1 VNNRSLSRKIIYIL
15 AMVALLFPLF
25 YLGKPP
31 TKGSGKIAELRSR
44 YSIGQADLGKLDP
57 ASESMKL
64 ATLGMRG
71 IAASILWMQADHYKE
86 EKYFD
91 RFSATLNQIALLQP
105 HMISVWQHQA
115 HNLSYNVS
123 PEFEDYR
130 QRYEWVKKGIDYL
143 VKGTKFNARKP
154 ILQYDLGQYVGAK
167 MGKADEKL
175 QYRELFRNDEEF
187 HKYFVEQGLNAKSD
201 DALGP
206 DRKPDNWLVG
216 KQWFEQAYQLVSAG
230 IAIKKSPHLL
240 FSYGPLWQMYH
251 GEAIEEEGVLDE
263 RAKFV
268 WEKASR
274 EWKDFGNRELA
285 TTGYVPV
292 TLGSI
297 DTARKDVERLQRQ
310 FVDMTNAGRD
320 KVIEVKKAKY
330 GSNNP
335 SKAKAFEKPDDQ
347 RTTEERM
354 WAAEFQLAVEPTY
367 QELANEL
374 PRDQQIKALELA
386 VQLGAAEEYAKA
398 TNSLRDQVNYAYWE
412 TRALAEQQQI
422 MVDARRMIYDANK
435 LIDVAD
441 IKGAVEKYEEAFV
454 RWDKVFRF
462 YPVIMT
468 EDVGGDVLKAINRYK
483 KLIDQDVDE
492 RFVLYE
498 FMLFRRAYDGD
509 YLDFS
514 IEKTLSEWNANAS
527 KLGSPEDFFST
538 PLAKAYGI
546 SDKSPNPSPGD
557 TPSVPT
563 EPNKPTEPMPT
574 EPKPAEPKP
583 AEPKPAESPEPP
595 KADSPSSSS
604 NTSGPNAPARPP
616 ALENPGS

>member
-64 ATLGMRG
+64 ATLGLRG
-71 IAASILWMQADHYKE
+71 IAATILWLQADHYKE
-86 EKYFD
+86 EKFFD

-123 PEFEDYR
+123 PEFDDYR

-154 ILQYDLGQYVGAK
+154 ILQYDLGQYLGAK

-175 QYRELFRNDEEF
+175 QYRELFRNDDEF

-230 IAIKKSPHLL
+230 VPIKKSPHLL

-251 GEAIEEEGVLDE
+251 GEAIEDEGVLDE

-292 TLGSI
+292 TLRSL
-297 DTARKDVERLQRQ
+297 DTARKNVEEVRNKFFERTAS
-310 FVDMTNAGRD
+310 VRE
-320 KVIEVKKAKY
+320 KVIATKRQKFAEA
-330 GSNNP
+330 NP
-335 SKAKAFEKPDDQ
+335 LKAKAFDKPIDD
-347 RTTEERM
+347 RTNEERM
-354 WAAEFQLAVEPTY
+354 WASEFQLAIEPTY
-367 QELANEL
+367 QELASEL
-374 PRDQQIKALELA
+374 PRTEQIEALELA
-386 VQLGAAEEYAKA
+386 SQLRSAEEYARS
-398 TNSLRDQVNYAYWE
+398 TGSLREQVNYTYWE
-412 TRALAEQQQI
+412 TRALAEQQQM
-422 MVDARRMIYDANK
+422 MVDARRLIFEANK

-441 IKGAVEKYEEAFV
+441 IKGAVEKYEDAFV
-454 RWDKVFRF
+454 RWDKVFRY

-483 KLIDQDVDE
+483 KLIDEDIDE

-498 FMLFRRAYDGD
+498 FMQFRRAYDAD
-509 YLDFS
+509 YLDFN
-514 IEKTLSEWNANAS
+514 IEKTLADWNADAL
-527 KLGSPEDFFST
+527 KLGSPEDFFNT

-546 SDKSPNPSPGD
+546 KGEDSKPSPGV
-557 TPSVPT
+557 TPSPGA
-563 EPNKPTEPMPT
+563 NKVITPRDLIPAVEAPMPENPKSGEASVKGT
-574 EPKPAEPKP
+574 ELQLEK
-583 AEPKPAESPEPP
+583 SNLPP
-595 KADSPSSSS
+595 
-604 NTSGPNAPARPP
+604 T
-616 ALENPGS
+616 LENPGQ

>member
-1 VNNRSLSRKIIYIL
+1 MTRKIIYISM
-15 AMVALLFPLF
+15 MVALLIPLF
-25 YLGKPP
+25 FLGKPP
-31 TKGSGKIAELRSR
+31 TKGSGQIAELRSR
-44 YSIGQADLGKLDP
+44 YSMGQADLGKLDP

-64 ATLGMRG
+64 ATVGMRG
-71 IAASILWMQADHYKE
+71 IAATILWMQADHFKE

-143 VKGTKFNARKP
+143 VKGTKFNTRKP
-154 ILQYDLGQYVGAK
+154 ILQYDLGQYLGAK

-175 QYRELFRNDEEF
+175 QYRELFRNDDEF

-230 IAIKKSPHLL
+230 VPIKKSPHLL

-251 GEAIEEEGVLDE
+251 GEAIEDEGILDE

-268 WEKASR
+268 WERASR

-292 TLGSI
+292 TLRSI
-297 DTARKDVERLQRQ
+297 ETARKN
-310 FVDMTNAGRD
+310 VDELKQKFAELTAPVRD
-320 KVIEVKKAKY
+320 KVIAAKKERATIANPRKAEAFAK
-330 GSNNP
+330 SADAQTN
-335 SKAKAFEKPDDQ
+335 
-347 RTTEERM
+347 EERM
-354 WAAEFQLAVEPTY
+354 WASEFAMAIEPNY
-367 QELANEL
+367 QELASEL
-374 PRDQQIKALELA
+374 PRSDQIKALELA
-386 VQLGAAEEYAKA
+386 SQLRSSEEYSRS
-398 TNSLRDQVNYAYWE
+398 TSSLREQVNYSYWE
-412 TRALAEQQQI
+412 TRALAEQQQM
-422 MVDARRMIYDANK
+422 MVDARRLIFEGNK

-454 RWDKVFRF
+454 RWDKVFRY

-483 KLIDQDVDE
+483 KLIDEDIDE
-492 RFVLYE
+492 KFVLYE
-498 FMLFRRAYDGD
+498 FMQFRRGYDAD
-509 YLDFS
+509 YLDFNV
-514 IEKTLSEWNANAS
+514 EKTLSDWGARATT
-527 KLGSPEDFFST
+527 LGSPEDFFNT

-546 SDKSPNPSPGD
+546 SSDPPVTPSPGD
-557 TPSVPT
+557 NSKPEPSPA
-563 EPNKPTEPMPT
+563 PNKPITPRDLVPEVPALPKSQLPPT
-574 EPKPAEPKP
+574 
-583 AEPKPAESPEPP
+583 
-595 KADSPSSSS
+595 
-604 NTSGPNAPARPP
+604 
-616 ALENPGS
+616 LENPGA

>member
-1 VNNRSLSRKIIYIL
+1 MNNRSLTRKIIYISM
-15 AMVALLFPLF
+15 MVALLIPLF
-25 YLGKPP
+25 FLGKPP
-31 TKGSGKIAELRSR
+31 TKGSGQIAELRSR
-44 YSIGQADLGKLDP
+44 YSMGQADLGKLDP

-64 ATLGMRG
+64 ATVGMRG
-71 IAASILWMQADHYKE
+71 IAATILWMQADHFKE

-143 VKGTKFNARKP
+143 VKGTKFNTRKP
-154 ILQYDLGQYVGAK
+154 ILQYDLGQYLGAK

-175 QYRELFRNDEEF
+175 QYRELFRNDDEF

-230 IAIKKSPHLL
+230 VPIKKSPHLL

-251 GEAIEEEGVLDE
+251 GEAIEDEGILDE

-268 WEKASR
+268 WERASR

-292 TLGSI
+292 TLRSI
-297 DTARKDVERLQRQ
+297 ETARKN
-310 FVDMTNAGRD
+310 VDELKQKFAELTAPVRD
-320 KVIEVKKAKY
+320 KVIAAKKERATIANPRKAEAFAK
-330 GSNNP
+330 SADAQTN
-335 SKAKAFEKPDDQ
+335 
-347 RTTEERM
+347 EERM
-354 WAAEFQLAVEPTY
+354 WASEFAMAIEPNY
-367 QELANEL
+367 QELASEL
-374 PRDQQIKALELA
+374 PRSDQIKALELA
-386 VQLGAAEEYAKA
+386 SQLRSAEEYSRS
-398 TNSLRDQVNYAYWE
+398 TSSLREQVNYSYWE
-412 TRALAEQQQI
+412 TRALAEQQQM
-422 MVDARRMIYDANK
+422 MVDARRLIFEGNK

-454 RWDKVFRF
+454 RWDKVFRY

-483 KLIDQDVDE
+483 KLIDEDIDE
-492 RFVLYE
+492 KFVLYE
-498 FMLFRRAYDGD
+498 FMQFRRGYDAD
-509 YLDFS
+509 YLDFNV
-514 IEKTLSEWNANAS
+514 EKTLSDWGARATT
-527 KLGSPEDFFST
+527 LGSPEDFFNT

-546 SDKSPNPSPGD
+546 SSDPPVTPSPGD
-557 TPSVPT
+557 NSKPEPSPA
-563 EPNKPTEPMPT
+563 PNKPITPRDLVPEVPALPKSQLPPT
-574 EPKPAEPKP
+574 
-583 AEPKPAESPEPP
+583 
-595 KADSPSSSS
+595 
-604 NTSGPNAPARPP
+604 
-616 ALENPGS
+616 LENPGA

>member
-1 VNNRSLSRKIIYIL
+1 MNNRSLSRKIIYIL

-71 IAASILWMQADHYKE
+71 IAATVLWMQADHYKE
-86 EKYFD
+86 EKFFD

-154 ILQYDLGQYVGAK
+154 ILQYDLGQYLGAK

-175 QYRELFRNDEEF
+175 QYRELFRNDDEF
-187 HKYFVEQGLNAKSD
+187 HNYFIEQGLNAKSD

-216 KQWFEQAYQLVSAG
+216 KQWYEQAYQLVAAG
-230 IAIKKSPHLL
+230 MPIKKSPHLL

-268 WEKASR
+268 WERASR
-274 EWKDFGNRELA
+274 DWKDFGNRELA

-292 TLGSI
+292 TLRSI
-297 DTARKDVERLQRQ
+297 DTAKKNVEEMRSKFFAKTSDV
-310 FVDMTNAGRD
+310 VD
-320 KVIEVKKAKY
+320 KVRAAKKEKAA
-330 GSNNP
+330 STNP
-335 SKAKAFEKPDDQ
+335 RKVEAFDKPMDQ
-347 RTTEERM
+347 RTAEERM
-354 WAAEFQLAVEPTY
+354 WASEIALAIEPTY
-367 QELANEL
+367 QELASEL
-374 PRDQQIKALELA
+374 PRKDQIEALELA
-386 VQLGAAEEYAKA
+386 SQLRSAEEYARS
-398 TNSLRDQVNYAYWE
+398 TSSLREQVNYTYWE
-412 TRALAEQQQI
+412 TRALAEQQQM
-422 MVDARRMIYDANK
+422 MVDARRLIYEANK

-441 IKGAVEKYEEAFV
+441 IKGAVEKYEEGFI
-454 RWDKVFRF
+454 RWDKVFRY

-483 KLIDQDVDE
+483 KLIDEDIDE
-492 RFVLYE
+492 RFVLHE
-498 FMLFRRAYDGD
+498 FMQFRRAYDAD
-509 YLDFS
+509 YLDFN
-514 IEKTLSEWNANAS
+514 IEKTLSDWNADAL
-527 KLGSPEDFFST
+527 KLGSAEDFFNT

-546 SDKSPNPSPGD
+546 KNDSPAASPGD
-557 TPSVPT
+557 TPMPV
-563 EPNKPTEPMPT
+563 EPAK
-574 EPKPAEPKP
+574 
-583 AEPKPAESPEPP
+583 
-595 KADSPSSSS
+595 DSANVQPV
-604 NTSGPNAPARPP
+604 APGSARPP
-616 ALENPGS
+616 TLENPGT

>member
-1 VNNRSLSRKIIYIL
+1 MNNRSLSRKIIYIL

-71 IAASILWMQADHYKE
+71 IAATALWMQADHYKE

-154 ILQYDLGQYVGAK
+154 ILQYDLGQYLGAK

-175 QYRELFRNDEEF
+175 QYRELFRNDDEF
-187 HKYFVEQGLNAKSD
+187 HNYFIEQGLNAKSD

-216 KQWFEQAYQLVSAG
+216 KQWYEQAYQLVAAG
-230 IAIKKSPHLL
+230 MPIKKSPHLL

-268 WEKASR
+268 WERASR
-274 EWKDFGNRELA
+274 DWKDFGNRELA

-292 TLGSI
+292 TLRSI
-297 DTARKDVERLQRQ
+297 DTAKKNVEEVRGKFFVKTSDV
-310 FVDMTNAGRD
+310 VD
-320 KVIEVKKAKY
+320 KVRAAKKEKVA
-330 GSNNP
+330 SANP
-335 SKAKAFEKPDDQ
+335 RKVEAFDKPMDQ
-347 RTTEERM
+347 RTAEERM
-354 WAAEFQLAVEPTY
+354 WASEIALAIEPTY

-374 PRDQQIKALELA
+374 PRKDQIEALELA
-386 VQLGAAEEYAKA
+386 SQLRAAEEYARS
-398 TNSLRDQVNYAYWE
+398 TSSLREQVNYTYWE
-412 TRALAEQQQI
+412 TRALAEQQQM
-422 MVDARRMIYDANK
+422 MVDARRLIYEANK

-441 IKGAVEKYEEAFV
+441 IKGAVEKYEEGFI
-454 RWDKVFRF
+454 RWDKVFRY

-483 KLIDQDVDE
+483 KLIDEDIDE

-498 FMLFRRAYDGD
+498 FMQFRRAYDAD
-509 YLDFS
+509 YLDFN
-514 IEKTLSEWNANAS
+514 IEKTLSDWNADAL
-527 KLGSPEDFFST
+527 KLGSAEDFFNT

-546 SDKSPNPSPGD
+546 KNDSPAASPGD
-557 TPSVPT
+557 TPMPV
-563 EPNKPTEPMPT
+563 EPAKNSANEQPV
-574 EPKPAEPKP
+574 
-583 AEPKPAESPEPP
+583 
-595 KADSPSSSS
+595 
-604 NTSGPNAPARPP
+604 APGSARPP
-616 ALENPGS
+616 TLENPGT

>member
-1 VNNRSLSRKIIYIL
+1 MNNRTLSRKIIYIL

-44 YSIGQADLGKLDP
+44 HAIGQADLGKLDP

-64 ATLGMRG
+64 ATLGLRG
-71 IAASILWMQADHYKE
+71 IAATVLWIKADHYKE
-86 EKYFD
+86 EKFFD

-123 PEFEDYR
+123 PEFDDYR

-154 ILQYDLGQYVGAK
+154 ILQYDLGQYLGAK

-175 QYRELFRNDEEF
+175 QYRQLFRNDDEF
-187 HKYFVEQGLNAKSD
+187 HEYFIGQGLNAKSD

-230 IAIKKSPHLL
+230 VPIKKSPHLL

-251 GEAIEEEGVLDE
+251 GEAIEDEGILDE
-263 RAKFV
+263 RARFV

-274 EWKDFGNRELA
+274 EWKEFGNRELT

-292 TLGSI
+292 TLRSM
-297 DTARKDVERLQRQ
+297 DTARKNVEELKAK
-310 FVDMTNAGRD
+310 FMEKTGSVRD
-320 KVIEVKKAKY
+320 KVAAAKKDKFA
-330 GSNNP
+330 NANP
-335 SKAKAFEKPDDQ
+335 RKVEAFDKPLEQ

-354 WAAEFQLAVEPTY
+354 WAAEVQVNIEPTY
-367 QELANEL
+367 QELASEL
-374 PRDQQIKALELA
+374 PRAEQIEALELA
-386 VQLGAAEEYAKA
+386 SQLRSAEEYARS
-398 TNSLRDQVNYAYWE
+398 TGSLREQVNYTYWE
-412 TRALAEQQQI
+412 TRALAEQQQM
-422 MVDARRMIYDANK
+422 MVDARRLIYEANK

-441 IKGAVEKYEEAFV
+441 IKGAVEKYEEGFV
-454 RWDKVFRF
+454 RWDKVFRY

-483 KLIDQDVDE
+483 KLIDEEIDE

-498 FMLFRRAYDGD
+498 FMQFRRAYDAD
-509 YLDFS
+509 YLDFN
-514 IEKTLSEWNANAS
+514 IEKTLSDWNASAL
-527 KLGSPEDFFST
+527 KLGSPEDFFNT

-546 SDKSPNPSPGD
+546 RNDNPQASPGD
-557 TPSVPT
+557 SPSPSVPAN
-563 EPNKPTEPMPT
+563 NKPITPRDLVPQIPMP
-574 EPKPAEPKP
+574 EKPSAEEAKSKVD
-583 AEPKPAESPEPP
+583 ATGSDA
-595 KADSPSSSS
+595 PSA
-604 NTSGPNAPARPP
+604 GRPP
-616 ALENPGS
+616 TLENPGA

>member
-1 VNNRSLSRKIIYIL
+1 VNNRSLTRKIIYISM
-15 AMVALLFPLF
+15 MVALLIPLF
-25 YLGKPP
+25 FLGKPP
-31 TKGSGKIAELRSR
+31 TKGSGQIAELRSR
-44 YSIGQADLGKLDP
+44 YSMGQADLGKLDP

-64 ATLGMRG
+64 ATVGMRG
-71 IAASILWMQADHYKE
+71 IAATILWMQADHFKE

-143 VKGTKFNARKP
+143 VKGTKFNTRKP
-154 ILQYDLGQYVGAK
+154 ILQYDLGQYLGAK

-175 QYRELFRNDEEF
+175 QYRELFRNDDEF

-230 IAIKKSPHLL
+230 VPIKKSPHLL

-251 GEAIEEEGVLDE
+251 GEAIEDEGILDE

-268 WEKASR
+268 WERASR

-292 TLGSI
+292 TLRSI
-297 DTARKDVERLQRQ
+297 ETARKN
-310 FVDMTNAGRD
+310 VDELKQKFAELTAPVRD
-320 KVIEVKKAKY
+320 KVIAAKKERATVANPRKAEAFAK
-330 GSNNP
+330 SADAQTN
-335 SKAKAFEKPDDQ
+335 
-347 RTTEERM
+347 EERM
-354 WAAEFQLAVEPTY
+354 WASEFAMAIEPNY
-367 QELANEL
+367 QELASEL
-374 PRDQQIKALELA
+374 PRSDQIKALELA
-386 VQLGAAEEYAKA
+386 SQLRSAEEYSRS
-398 TNSLRDQVNYAYWE
+398 TSSLREQVNYSYWE
-412 TRALAEQQQI
+412 TRALAEQQQM
-422 MVDARRMIYDANK
+422 MVDARRLIFEGNK

-454 RWDKVFRF
+454 RWDKVFRY

-483 KLIDQDVDE
+483 KLIDEDIDE
-492 RFVLYE
+492 KFVLYE
-498 FMLFRRAYDGD
+498 FMQFRRGYDAD
-509 YLDFS
+509 YLDFNV
-514 IEKTLSEWNANAS
+514 EKTLSDWGARATT
-527 KLGSPEDFFST
+527 LGSPEDFFNT

-546 SDKSPNPSPGD
+546 SSDPPVTPSPGD
-557 TPSVPT
+557 NSKPEPSPA
-563 EPNKPTEPMPT
+563 PNKPITPRDLVPQVPALPKSQLPPT
-574 EPKPAEPKP
+574 
-583 AEPKPAESPEPP
+583 
-595 KADSPSSSS
+595 
-604 NTSGPNAPARPP
+604 
-616 ALENPGS
+616 LENPGA

>member
-1 VNNRSLSRKIIYIL
+1 VNNRSLSRRIIYIL
-15 AMVALLFPLF
+15 VMVALLFPLF

-44 YSIGQADLGKLDP
+44 YTIGQADLGKLDP

-71 IAASILWMQADHYKE
+71 IAATILWMQADHYKE

-175 QYRELFRNDEEF
+175 QYRELFRNDDEF

-230 IAIKKSPHLL
+230 LPIKKSPHLL

-251 GEAIEEEGVLDE
+251 GEAIEDEGVLDE

-274 EWKDFGNRELA
+274 DWKDYGNRELA

-292 TLGSI
+292 TLRSL
-297 DTARKDVERLQRQ
+297 DTARKDVEDLRGKFYQKTAS
-310 FVDMTNAGRD
+310 VNE
-320 KVIEVKKAKY
+320 KVKLAKKQAAAAA
-330 GSNNP
+330 NP
-335 SKAKAFEKPDDQ
+335 RKAEAAEKPFDQ
-347 RTTEERM
+347 RTSEERM
-354 WAAEFQLAVEPTY
+354 WAAEFELGIEPSY
-367 QELANEL
+367 QELASEL
-374 PRDQQIKALELA
+374 PRKEQIEALELA
-386 VQLGAAEEYAKA
+386 SQLRSSEEYLRS
-398 TNSLRDQVNYAYWE
+398 TSSLREQVNYTYWE
-412 TRALAEQQQI
+412 TRALAEQQQM
-422 MVDARRMIYDANK
+422 MVDARRLIYEANK

-483 KLIDQDVDE
+483 KLIDEDLDE

-498 FMLFRRAYDGD
+498 FMQFRRAYDAD
-509 YLDFS
+509 YLDFN
-514 IEKTLSEWNANAS
+514 IEKTLADWNANAL
-527 KLGSPEDFFST
+527 KLGSPEDFFNT

-546 SDKSPNPSPGD
+546 KGDNPAPSPGD
-557 TPSVPT
+557 TQSTGKENPTTPRDSVPGI
-563 EPNKPTEPMPT
+563 PTPKEPMPT
-574 EPKPAEPKP
+574 EPVPTVPTPTEVKPADVKPAEPT
-583 AEPKPAESPEPP
+583 AV
-595 KADSPSSSS
+595 
-604 NTSGPNAPARPP
+604 RPP
-616 ALENPGS
+616 TLENPGN

>member
-1 VNNRSLSRKIIYIL
+1 MTRKIIYISM
-15 AMVALLFPLF
+15 MVALLIPLF
-25 YLGKPP
+25 FLGKPP
-31 TKGSGKIAELRSR
+31 TKGSGQIAELRSR
-44 YSIGQADLGKLDP
+44 YSMGQADLGKLDP

-64 ATLGMRG
+64 ATVGMRG
-71 IAASILWMQADHYKE
+71 IAATILWMQADHFKE

-143 VKGTKFNARKP
+143 VKGTKFNTRKP
-154 ILQYDLGQYVGAK
+154 ILQYDLGQYLGAK

-175 QYRELFRNDEEF
+175 QYRELFRNDDEF

-230 IAIKKSPHLL
+230 VPIKKSPHLL

-251 GEAIEEEGVLDE
+251 GEAIEDEGILDE

-268 WEKASR
+268 WERASR

-292 TLGSI
+292 TLRSI
-297 DTARKDVERLQRQ
+297 ETARKN
-310 FVDMTNAGRD
+310 VDELKQKFAELTAPVRD
-320 KVIEVKKAKY
+320 KVIAAKKERATIANPRKAEAFAK
-330 GSNNP
+330 SADAQTN
-335 SKAKAFEKPDDQ
+335 
-347 RTTEERM
+347 EERM
-354 WAAEFQLAVEPTY
+354 WASEFAMAIEPNY
-367 QELANEL
+367 QELASEL
-374 PRDQQIKALELA
+374 PRSDQIKALELA
-386 VQLGAAEEYAKA
+386 SQLRSAEEYSRS
-398 TNSLRDQVNYAYWE
+398 TSSLREQVNYSYWE
-412 TRALAEQQQI
+412 TRALAEQQQM
-422 MVDARRMIYDANK
+422 MVDARRLIFEGNK

-454 RWDKVFRF
+454 RWDKVFRY

-483 KLIDQDVDE
+483 KLIDEDIDE
-492 RFVLYE
+492 KFVLYE
-498 FMLFRRAYDGD
+498 FMQFRRGYDAD
-509 YLDFS
+509 YLDFNV
-514 IEKTLSEWNANAS
+514 EKTLSDWGARATT
-527 KLGSPEDFFST
+527 LGSPEDFFNT

-546 SDKSPNPSPGD
+546 SSDPPVTPSPGD
-557 TPSVPT
+557 NSKPEPSPA
-563 EPNKPTEPMPT
+563 PNKPITPRDLVPEVPALPKSQLPPT
-574 EPKPAEPKP
+574 
-583 AEPKPAESPEPP
+583 
-595 KADSPSSSS
+595 
-604 NTSGPNAPARPP
+604 
-616 ALENPGS
+616 LENPGA

>member
-1 VNNRSLSRKIIYIL
+1 MNNRSLTRKIIYISM
-15 AMVALLFPLF
+15 MVALLIPLF
-25 YLGKPP
+25 FLGKPP
-31 TKGSGKIAELRSR
+31 TKGSGQIAELRSR
-44 YSIGQADLGKLDP
+44 YSMGQADLGKLDP

-64 ATLGMRG
+64 ATVGMRG
-71 IAASILWMQADHYKE
+71 IAATILWMQADHFKE

-143 VKGTKFNARKP
+143 VKGTKFNTRKP
-154 ILQYDLGQYVGAK
+154 ILQYDLGQYLGAK

-175 QYRELFRNDEEF
+175 QYRELFRNDDEF

-230 IAIKKSPHLL
+230 VPIKKSPHLL

-251 GEAIEEEGVLDE
+251 GEAIEDEGVLDE

-268 WEKASR
+268 WERASR

-292 TLGSI
+292 TLRSI
-297 DTARKDVERLQRQ
+297 ETARKN
-310 FVDMTNAGRD
+310 VDELKQKFSELTASVRE
-320 KVIEVKKAKY
+320 KVIAAKKEKATLANPRKAEAFAK
-330 GSNNP
+330 SADAQTN
-335 SKAKAFEKPDDQ
+335 
-347 RTTEERM
+347 EERM
-354 WAAEFQLAVEPTY
+354 WASEFAMAIEPNY

-374 PRDQQIKALELA
+374 PRSDQIKALELA
-386 VQLGAAEEYAKA
+386 SQLRSAEEYSRS
-398 TNSLRDQVNYAYWE
+398 TNSLREQVNYSYWE
-412 TRALAEQQQI
+412 TRALAEQQQM
-422 MVDARRMIYDANK
+422 MVDARRLIFEGNK

-454 RWDKVFRF
+454 RWDKVFRY

-483 KLIDQDVDE
+483 KLIDEDIDE
-492 RFVLYE
+492 KFVLYE
-498 FMLFRRAYDGD
+498 FMQFRRGYDAD
-509 YLDFS
+509 YLDFNV
-514 IEKTLSEWNANAS
+514 EKTLSDWSARATT
-527 KLGSPEDFFST
+527 LGSPEDFFNT

-546 SDKSPNPSPGD
+546 SSDPPVTPSPGD
-557 TPSVPT
+557 NSKPEPAPT
-563 EPNKPTEPMPT
+563 PNKPITQKDLVPEVPALPKSQLPPT
-574 EPKPAEPKP
+574 
-583 AEPKPAESPEPP
+583 
-595 KADSPSSSS
+595 
-604 NTSGPNAPARPP
+604 
-616 ALENPGS
+616 LENPGA

>member
-1 VNNRSLSRKIIYIL
+1 MNNRTLSRKIIYIL

-44 YSIGQADLGKLDP
+44 HAIGQADLGKLDP

-64 ATLGMRG
+64 ATLGLRG
-71 IAASILWMQADHYKE
+71 IAATVLWIKADHYKE
-86 EKYFD
+86 EKFFD

-123 PEFEDYR
+123 PEFDDYR

-154 ILQYDLGQYVGAK
+154 ILQYDLGQYLGAK

-175 QYRELFRNDEEF
+175 QYRQLFRNDDEF
-187 HKYFVEQGLNAKSD
+187 HEYFIGQGLNAKSD

-230 IAIKKSPHLL
+230 VPIKKSPHLL

-251 GEAIEEEGVLDE
+251 GEAIEDEGILDE
-263 RAKFV
+263 RARFV

-274 EWKDFGNRELA
+274 EWKEFGNRELT

-292 TLGSI
+292 TLRSM
-297 DTARKDVERLQRQ
+297 DTARKNVEELKAK
-310 FVDMTNAGRD
+310 FMEKTGSVRD
-320 KVIEVKKAKY
+320 KVAAAKKDKFA
-330 GSNNP
+330 NANP
-335 SKAKAFEKPDDQ
+335 RKVEAFDKPLEQ

-354 WAAEFQLAVEPTY
+354 WAAEVQVNIEPSY
-367 QELANEL
+367 QELASEL
-374 PRDQQIKALELA
+374 PRAEQIEALELA
-386 VQLGAAEEYAKA
+386 SQLRSAEEYARS
-398 TNSLRDQVNYAYWE
+398 TGSLREQVNYTYWE
-412 TRALAEQQQI
+412 TRALAEQQQM
-422 MVDARRMIYDANK
+422 MVDARRLIYEANK

-441 IKGAVEKYEEAFV
+441 IKGAVEKYEEGFV
-454 RWDKVFRF
+454 RWDKVFRY

-483 KLIDQDVDE
+483 KLIDEEIDE

-498 FMLFRRAYDGD
+498 FMQFRRAYDAD
-509 YLDFS
+509 YLDFN
-514 IEKTLSEWNANAS
+514 IEKTLSDWNAGAL
-527 KLGSPEDFFST
+527 KLGSPEDFFNT

-546 SDKSPNPSPGD
+546 RNDNPQASPGD
-557 TPSVPT
+557 SPSPSVPGN
-563 EPNKPTEPMPT
+563 NKPITPKDLVPQIPMP
-574 EPKPAEPKP
+574 EKPSGEDAKSKVD
-583 AEPKPAESPEPP
+583 ATGSDA
-595 KADSPSSSS
+595 PSA
-604 NTSGPNAPARPP
+604 GRPP
-616 ALENPGS
+616 TLENPGA

>member
-71 IAASILWMQADHYKE
+71 IAATALWMQADHYKE

-154 ILQYDLGQYVGAK
+154 ILQYDLGQYLGAK

-175 QYRELFRNDEEF
+175 QYRELFRNDDEF
-187 HKYFVEQGLNAKSD
+187 HNYFIEQGLNAKSD

-216 KQWFEQAYQLVSAG
+216 KQWYEQAYQLVAAG
-230 IAIKKSPHLL
+230 MPIKKSPHLL

-268 WEKASR
+268 WERASR
-274 EWKDFGNRELA
+274 DWKDFGNRELA

-292 TLGSI
+292 TLRSI
-297 DTARKDVERLQRQ
+297 DTAKKNVEELRGKFLAKTSDV
-310 FVDMTNAGRD
+310 VD
-320 KVIEVKKAKY
+320 KVRAAKKEKVA
-330 GSNNP
+330 SANP
-335 SKAKAFEKPDDQ
+335 RKVEAFDKPMDQ
-347 RTTEERM
+347 RTAEERM
-354 WAAEFQLAVEPTY
+354 WASEIGLAIEPTY

-374 PRDQQIKALELA
+374 PRKDQIEALELA
-386 VQLGAAEEYAKA
+386 SQLRSAEEYAKS
-398 TNSLRDQVNYAYWE
+398 TSSLREQVNYTYWE
-412 TRALAEQQQI
+412 TRALAEQQQM
-422 MVDARRMIYDANK
+422 MVDARRLIYEANK

-441 IKGAVEKYEEAFV
+441 IKGAVEKYEEGFI
-454 RWDKVFRF
+454 RWDN
-462 YPVIMT
+462 PVIMT

-483 KLIDQDVDE
+483 KLIDEDIDE
-492 RFVLYE
+492 RFVLHE
-498 FMLFRRAYDGD
+498 FMQFRRAYDAD
-509 YLDFS
+509 YLDFN
-514 IEKTLSEWNANAS
+514 IEKTLSDWNAGAL
-527 KLGSPEDFFST
+527 KLGSAEDFFNT

-546 SDKSPNPSPGD
+546 KNDSPAASPGD
-557 TPSVPT
+557 TPMPV
-563 EPNKPTEPMPT
+563 EPAKNSANEQPV
-574 EPKPAEPKP
+574 
-583 AEPKPAESPEPP
+583 
-595 KADSPSSSS
+595 
-604 NTSGPNAPARPP
+604 APGSARPP
-616 ALENPGS
+616 TLENPGT

>member
-1 VNNRSLSRKIIYIL
+1 MNNRSLTRKIIYISM
-15 AMVALLFPLF
+15 MVALLIPLF
-25 YLGKPP
+25 FLGKPP
-31 TKGSGKIAELRSR
+31 TKGSGQIAELRSR
-44 YSIGQADLGKLDP
+44 YSMGQADLGKLDP

-64 ATLGMRG
+64 ATVGMRG
-71 IAASILWMQADHYKE
+71 IAATILWMQADHFKE

-143 VKGTKFNARKP
+143 VKGTKFNTRKP
-154 ILQYDLGQYVGAK
+154 ILQYDLGQYLGAK

-175 QYRELFRNDEEF
+175 QYRELFRNDDEF

-230 IAIKKSPHLL
+230 VPIKKSPHLL

-251 GEAIEEEGVLDE
+251 GEAIEDEGILDE

-268 WEKASR
+268 WERASR

-292 TLGSI
+292 TLRSI
-297 DTARKDVERLQRQ
+297 ETARKN
-310 FVDMTNAGRD
+310 VDELKQKFAELTSPVRE
-320 KVIEVKKAKY
+320 KVIAAKKERATLANPRKAEAFAK
-330 GSNNP
+330 GADAQTN
-335 SKAKAFEKPDDQ
+335 
-347 RTTEERM
+347 EERM
-354 WAAEFQLAVEPTY
+354 WASEFAMAIEPNY
-367 QELANEL
+367 QELASEL
-374 PRDQQIKALELA
+374 PRSEQIKALELA
-386 VQLGAAEEYAKA
+386 SQLRSAEEYSRS
-398 TNSLRDQVNYAYWE
+398 TNSLREQVNYSYWE
-412 TRALAEQQQI
+412 TRALAEQQQM
-422 MVDARRMIYDANK
+422 MVDARRLIFEGNK

-454 RWDKVFRF
+454 RWDKVFRY

-483 KLIDQDVDE
+483 KLIDEDIDE
-492 RFVLYE
+492 KFVLYE
-498 FMLFRRAYDGD
+498 FMQFRRGYDAD
-509 YLDFS
+509 YLDFNV
-514 IEKTLSEWNANAS
+514 EKTLADWGARAT
-527 KLGSPEDFFST
+527 KLGSPEDFFNT

-546 SDKSPNPSPGD
+546 SSDPPVTPSPGD
-557 TPSVPT
+557 NSKPEPTPA
-563 EPNKPTEPMPT
+563 PNKPITPRDLVPEVPALPKSQLPPT
-574 EPKPAEPKP
+574 
-583 AEPKPAESPEPP
+583 
-595 KADSPSSSS
+595 
-604 NTSGPNAPARPP
+604 
-616 ALENPGS
+616 LENPGA

>member
-1 VNNRSLSRKIIYIL
+1 VNNRTLSRKIIYIL

-44 YSIGQADLGKLDP
+44 HAIGQADLGKLDP

-64 ATLGMRG
+64 ATLGLRG
-71 IAASILWMQADHYKE
+71 IAATVLWIKADHYKE
-86 EKYFD
+86 EKFFD

-123 PEFEDYR
+123 PEFDDYR

-154 ILQYDLGQYVGAK
+154 ILQYDLGQYLGAK

-175 QYRELFRNDEEF
+175 QYRQLFRNDDEF
-187 HKYFVEQGLNAKSD
+187 HEYFIGQGLNAKSD

-230 IAIKKSPHLL
+230 VPIKKSPHLL

-251 GEAIEEEGVLDE
+251 GEAIEDEGILDE
-263 RAKFV
+263 RARFV

-274 EWKDFGNRELA
+274 EWKEFGNRELT

-292 TLGSI
+292 TLRSM
-297 DTARKDVERLQRQ
+297 DTARKNVEELKAK
-310 FVDMTNAGRD
+310 FMEKTGSVRD
-320 KVIEVKKAKY
+320 KVAAAKKDKFA
-330 GSNNP
+330 NANP
-335 SKAKAFEKPDDQ
+335 RKVEAFDKPLEQ

-354 WAAEFQLAVEPTY
+354 WAAEVQVNIEPSY
-367 QELANEL
+367 QELASEL
-374 PRDQQIKALELA
+374 PRAEQIEALELA
-386 VQLGAAEEYAKA
+386 SQLRSAEEYARS
-398 TNSLRDQVNYAYWE
+398 TGSLREQVNYTYWE
-412 TRALAEQQQI
+412 TRALAEQQQM
-422 MVDARRMIYDANK
+422 MVDARRLIYEANK

-441 IKGAVEKYEEAFV
+441 IKGAVEKYEEGFV
-454 RWDKVFRF
+454 RWDKVFRY

-483 KLIDQDVDE
+483 KLIDEEIDE

-498 FMLFRRAYDGD
+498 FMQFRRAYDAD
-509 YLDFS
+509 YLDFN
-514 IEKTLSEWNANAS
+514 IEKTLSDWNAGAL
-527 KLGSPEDFFST
+527 KLGSPEDFFNT

-546 SDKSPNPSPGD
+546 RNDNPQASPGD
-557 TPSVPT
+557 SPSPSVPGN
-563 EPNKPTEPMPT
+563 NKPITPKDLVPQIPMP
-574 EPKPAEPKP
+574 EKPSGEDAKSKVD
-583 AEPKPAESPEPP
+583 ATGSDA
-595 KADSPSSSS
+595 PSA
-604 NTSGPNAPARPP
+604 GRPP
-616 ALENPGS
+616 TLENPGA

>member
-1 VNNRSLSRKIIYIL
+1 MNNRSLTRKIIYISM
-15 AMVALLFPLF
+15 MVALLIPLF
-25 YLGKPP
+25 FLGKPP
-31 TKGSGKIAELRSR
+31 TKGSGQIAELRSR
-44 YSIGQADLGKLDP
+44 YSMGQADLGKLDP

-64 ATLGMRG
+64 ATVGMRG
-71 IAASILWMQADHYKE
+71 IAATILWMQADHFKE

-143 VKGTKFNARKP
+143 VKGTKFNTRKP
-154 ILQYDLGQYVGAK
+154 ILQYDLGQYLGAK

-175 QYRELFRNDEEF
+175 QYRELFRNDDEF

-230 IAIKKSPHLL
+230 VPIKKSPHLL

-251 GEAIEEEGVLDE
+251 GEAIEDEGILDE

-268 WEKASR
+268 WERASR

-292 TLGSI
+292 TLRSI
-297 DTARKDVERLQRQ
+297 ETARKN
-310 FVDMTNAGRD
+310 VDELKQKFAELTAPVRD
-320 KVIEVKKAKY
+320 KVIAAKKERATIANPRKAEAFAK
-330 GSNNP
+330 SADAQTN
-335 SKAKAFEKPDDQ
+335 
-347 RTTEERM
+347 EERM
-354 WAAEFQLAVEPTY
+354 WASEFAMAIEPNY
-367 QELANEL
+367 QELASEL
-374 PRDQQIKALELA
+374 PRSDQIKALELA
-386 VQLGAAEEYAKA
+386 SQLRSSEEYSRS
-398 TNSLRDQVNYAYWE
+398 TSSLREQVNYSYWE
-412 TRALAEQQQI
+412 TRALAEQQQM
-422 MVDARRMIYDANK
+422 MVDARRLIFEGNK

-454 RWDKVFRF
+454 RWDKVFRY

-483 KLIDQDVDE
+483 KLIDEDIDE
-492 RFVLYE
+492 KFVLYE
-498 FMLFRRAYDGD
+498 FMQFRRGYDAD
-509 YLDFS
+509 YLDFNV
-514 IEKTLSEWNANAS
+514 EKTLSDWGARATT
-527 KLGSPEDFFST
+527 LGSPEDFFNT

-546 SDKSPNPSPGD
+546 SSDPPVTPSPGD
-557 TPSVPT
+557 NSKLEPSPA
-563 EPNKPTEPMPT
+563 PNKPITPRDLVPQVPALPKSQLPPT
-574 EPKPAEPKP
+574 
-583 AEPKPAESPEPP
+583 
-595 KADSPSSSS
+595 
-604 NTSGPNAPARPP
+604 
-616 ALENPGS
+616 LENPGA

>member
-1 VNNRSLSRKIIYIL
+1 MNNRSLTRKIIYISM
-15 AMVALLFPLF
+15 MVALLIPLF
-25 YLGKPP
+25 FLGKPP
-31 TKGSGKIAELRSR
+31 TKGSGQIAELRSR
-44 YSIGQADLGKLDP
+44 YSMGQADLGKLDP

-64 ATLGMRG
+64 ATVGMRG
-71 IAASILWMQADHYKE
+71 IAATILWMQADHFKE

-143 VKGTKFNARKP
+143 VKGTKFNTRKP
-154 ILQYDLGQYVGAK
+154 ILQYDLGQYLGAK

-175 QYRELFRNDEEF
+175 QYRELFRNDDEF

-230 IAIKKSPHLL
+230 VPIKKSPHLL

-251 GEAIEEEGVLDE
+251 GEAIEDEGILDE

-268 WEKASR
+268 WERASR

-292 TLGSI
+292 TLRSI
-297 DTARKDVERLQRQ
+297 ETARKNVEELKQKFAELTAPVREK
-310 FVDMTNAGRD
+310 VIAAKKEKATNANPR
-320 KVIEVKKAKY
+320 KAEAF
-330 GSNNP
+330 
-335 SKAKAFEKPDDQ
+335 AKGADAQ
-347 RTTEERM
+347 TNEERM
-354 WAAEFQLAVEPTY
+354 WAAEFAMAIEPNY

-374 PRDQQIKALELA
+374 PRSDQIKALELA
-386 VQLGAAEEYAKA
+386 SQLRSSEEYSRS
-398 TNSLRDQVNYAYWE
+398 TNSLREQVNYSYWE
-412 TRALAEQQQI
+412 TRALAEQQQM
-422 MVDARRMIYDANK
+422 MVDARRLIFEGNK

-454 RWDKVFRF
+454 RWDKVFRY

-483 KLIDQDVDE
+483 KLIDEDIDE
-492 RFVLYE
+492 KFVLYE
-498 FMLFRRAYDGD
+498 FMQFRRGYDAD
-509 YLDFS
+509 YLDFNV
-514 IEKTLSEWNANAS
+514 EKTLSEWGTRATT
-527 KLGSPEDFFST
+527 LGSPEDFFNT

-546 SDKSPNPSPGD
+546 ASDPPVTPSPGD
-557 TPSVPT
+557 NSKPEPSPT
-563 EPNKPTEPMPT
+563 PNKPITPRDLVPEVPAL
-574 EPKPAEPKP
+574 PKPEI
-583 AEPKPAESPEPP
+583 PP
-595 KADSPSSSS
+595 
-604 NTSGPNAPARPP
+604 T
-616 ALENPGS
+616 LENPGA

>member
-15 AMVALLFPLF
+15 VMVALLFPLF

-44 YSIGQADLGKLDP
+44 YTIGQADLGKLDP

-71 IAASILWMQADHYKE
+71 IAATILWMQADHYKE

-175 QYRELFRNDEEF
+175 QYRELFRNDDEF

-230 IAIKKSPHLL
+230 LPIKKSPHLL

-251 GEAIEEEGVLDE
+251 GEAIEDEGVLDE

-274 EWKDFGNRELA
+274 DWKDYGNRELA

-292 TLGSI
+292 TLRSL
-297 DTARKDVERLQRQ
+297 DTARKDVEDLRGKFYQKTAS
-310 FVDMTNAGRD
+310 VNE
-320 KVIEVKKAKY
+320 KVKLAKKQAAAAA
-330 GSNNP
+330 NP
-335 SKAKAFEKPDDQ
+335 RKAEAAEKPFDQ
-347 RTTEERM
+347 RTSEERM
-354 WAAEFQLAVEPTY
+354 WAAEFELGIEPSY
-367 QELANEL
+367 QELASEL
-374 PRDQQIKALELA
+374 PRKEQIEALELA
-386 VQLGAAEEYAKA
+386 SQLRSSEEYLRS
-398 TNSLRDQVNYAYWE
+398 TSSLREQVNYTYWE
-412 TRALAEQQQI
+412 TRALAEQQQM
-422 MVDARRMIYDANK
+422 MVDARRLIYEANK

-483 KLIDQDVDE
+483 KLIDEDLDE

-498 FMLFRRAYDGD
+498 FMQFRRAYDAD
-509 YLDFS
+509 YLDFN
-514 IEKTLSEWNANAS
+514 IEKTLADWNANAL
-527 KLGSPEDFFST
+527 KLGSPEDFFNT

-546 SDKSPNPSPGD
+546 KGDNPAPSPGD
-557 TPSVPT
+557 TQSTGKENPTTPRDSVPGI
-563 EPNKPTEPMPT
+563 PTPKEPMPT
-574 EPKPAEPKP
+574 EPVPTVPTPTEVKPADVKPAEPT
-583 AEPKPAESPEPP
+583 AV
-595 KADSPSSSS
+595 
-604 NTSGPNAPARPP
+604 RPP
-616 ALENPGS
+616 TLENPGN

>member
-15 AMVALLFPLF
+15 VMVALLFPLF

-44 YSIGQADLGKLDP
+44 YTIGQADLGKLDP

-71 IAASILWMQADHYKE
+71 IAATVLWMQADHYKE

-175 QYRELFRNDEEF
+175 QYRELFRNDDEF
-187 HKYFVEQGLNAKSD
+187 HKYFVDQGLNAKSD

-230 IAIKKSPHLL
+230 VAIKKSPHLL

-251 GEAIEEEGVLDE
+251 GEAIEDEGVLDE

-292 TLGSI
+292 TLRSL
-297 DTARKDVERLQRQ
+297 DTAKKDVEELR
-310 FVDMTNAGRD
+310 
-320 KVIEVKKAKY
+320 KKF
-330 GSNNP
+330 
-335 SKAKAFEKPDDQ
+335 FEKTASVREKVMATKKQNAANTSPRKAEAFDKPFEQ
-347 RTTEERM
+347 RTAEERM
-354 WAAEFQLAVEPTY
+354 WAAEFELSIEPTY
-367 QELANEL
+367 QELASEL
-374 PRDQQIKALELA
+374 PRKEQIESLELA
-386 VQLGAAEEYAKA
+386 SQLRAAEDYARS
-398 TNSLRDQVNYAYWE
+398 TNSLRDQVNYTYWE
-412 TRALAEQQQI
+412 TRALAEQQQM
-422 MVDARRMIYDANK
+422 MVDARRLIFEANK

-441 IKGAVEKYEEAFV
+441 IKGAVEKYEDAFV
-454 RWDKVFRF
+454 RWDKVFRY

-483 KLIDQDVDE
+483 KLIDEDIDE

-498 FMLFRRAYDGD
+498 FMQFRRAYDAD
-509 YLDFS
+509 YLDFN
-514 IEKTLSEWNANAS
+514 IEKTLSDWNSNAM
-527 KLGSPEDFFST
+527 KLGSPEDFFNT

-546 SDKSPNPSPGD
+546 QGQSQDASPGD
-557 TPSVPT
+557 TPATS
-563 EPNKPTEPMPT
+563 PNKPITPKDLIPRIPMPQ
-574 EPKPAEPKP
+574 EPA
-583 AEPKPAESPEPP
+583 ASP
-595 KADSPSSSS
+595 
-604 NTSGPNAPARPP
+604 APAPQPANPQAKPSGDVRPP
-616 ALENPGS
+616 TLENPGA

>member
-1 VNNRSLSRKIIYIL
+1 MNNRSLTRKIIYISM
-15 AMVALLFPLF
+15 MVALLIPLF
-25 YLGKPP
+25 FLGKPP
-31 TKGSGKIAELRSR
+31 TKGSGQIAELRSR
-44 YSIGQADLGKLDP
+44 YSMGQADLGKLDP

-64 ATLGMRG
+64 ATVGMRG
-71 IAASILWMQADHYKE
+71 IAATILWMQADHFKE

-143 VKGTKFNARKP
+143 VKGTKFNTRKP
-154 ILQYDLGQYVGAK
+154 ILQYDLGHYLGAK

-175 QYRELFRNDEEF
+175 QYRELFRNDDEF

-230 IAIKKSPHLL
+230 VPIKKSPHLL

-251 GEAIEEEGVLDE
+251 GEAIEDEGILDE

-268 WEKASR
+268 WERASR

-292 TLGSI
+292 TLRSI
-297 DTARKDVERLQRQ
+297 ETARKN
-310 FVDMTNAGRD
+310 VDELKQKFAELTAPVRD
-320 KVIEVKKAKY
+320 KVIAAKKERATIANPRKAEAFAK
-330 GSNNP
+330 SADAQTN
-335 SKAKAFEKPDDQ
+335 
-347 RTTEERM
+347 EERM
-354 WAAEFQLAVEPTY
+354 WASEFAMAIEPNY
-367 QELANEL
+367 QELASEL
-374 PRDQQIKALELA
+374 PRSDQIKALELA
-386 VQLGAAEEYAKA
+386 SQLRSSEEYSRS
-398 TNSLRDQVNYAYWE
+398 TSSLREQVNYSYWE
-412 TRALAEQQQI
+412 TRALAEQQQM
-422 MVDARRMIYDANK
+422 MVDARRLIFEGNK

-454 RWDKVFRF
+454 RWDKVFRY

-483 KLIDQDVDE
+483 KLIDEDIDE
-492 RFVLYE
+492 KFVLYE
-498 FMLFRRAYDGD
+498 FMQFRRGYDAD
-509 YLDFS
+509 YLDFNV
-514 IEKTLSEWNANAS
+514 EKTLSDWGARATT
-527 KLGSPEDFFST
+527 LGSPEDFFNT

-546 SDKSPNPSPGD
+546 SSDPPVTPSPGD
-557 TPSVPT
+557 NSKLEPSPA
-563 EPNKPTEPMPT
+563 PNKPITPRDLVPQVPALPKSQLPPT
-574 EPKPAEPKP
+574 
-583 AEPKPAESPEPP
+583 
-595 KADSPSSSS
+595 
-604 NTSGPNAPARPP
+604 
-616 ALENPGS
+616 LENPGA

>member
-1 VNNRSLSRKIIYIL
+1 MNNRSLSRKIIYIL
-15 AMVALLFPLF
+15 MMVALLVPLF

-44 YSIGQADLGKLDP
+44 YTIGQADLGKLDP

-71 IAASILWMQADHYKE
+71 IAATVLWMQADHYKE

-175 QYRELFRNDEEF
+175 QYRELFRNDDEF
-187 HKYFVEQGLNAKSD
+187 HKYFVDQGLNAKSD

-230 IAIKKSPHLL
+230 VPIKKSPHLL

-251 GEAIEEEGVLDE
+251 GESIEDEGVLDE

-292 TLGSI
+292 TLRSL
-297 DTARKDVERLQRQ
+297 DTAKKDVEDLRNK
-310 FVDMTNAGRD
+310 FFEKTSSVRD
-320 KVIEVKKAKY
+320 KVMAAKKQSAATA
-330 GSNNP
+330 SP
-335 SKAKAFEKPDDQ
+335 RKAEAFDKPLDQ
-347 RTTEERM
+347 RTSEERM
-354 WAAEFQLAVEPTY
+354 WAAEFELNIQPTY
-367 QELANEL
+367 QELASDL
-374 PRDQQIKALELA
+374 PRKEQIEALELA
-386 VQLGAAEEYAKA
+386 SQLRSAEEYARS
-398 TNSLRDQVNYAYWE
+398 TNSLRDQVNYNYWE
-412 TRALAEQQQI
+412 TRALAEQQQM
-422 MVDARRMIYDANK
+422 MVDARRLIFEANK

-441 IKGAVEKYEEAFV
+441 IKGAVEKYEDAFV
-454 RWDKVFRF
+454 RWDKVFRY
-462 YPVIMT
+462 YPVIMS
-468 EDVGGDVLKAINRYK
+468 EDVGGEVLKAINRYK
-483 KLIDQDVDE
+483 KLIDEDIDE
-492 RFVLYE
+492 RFVLFE
-498 FMLFRRAYDGD
+498 FMQFRRAYDAD
-509 YLDFS
+509 YLDFN
-514 IEKTLSEWNANAS
+514 IEKTLADWNSNAL
-527 KLGSPEDFFST
+527 KLGSPEDFFNT

-546 SDKSPNPSPGD
+546 QGQNKEASPGD
-557 TPSVPT
+557 TPAT
-563 EPNKPTEPMPT
+563 QPNKPITPRDLIPKVPMPT
-574 EPKPAEPKP
+574 EPPAATPP
-583 AEPKPAESPEPP
+583 AAESGS
-595 KADSPSSSS
+595 KAQPSVED
-604 NTSGPNAPARPP
+604 RPP
-616 ALENPGS
+616 TLENPGA

>member
-1 VNNRSLSRKIIYIL
+1 MNNRSLTRKIIYISM
-15 AMVALLFPLF
+15 MVALLIPLF
-25 YLGKPP
+25 FLGKPP
-31 TKGSGKIAELRSR
+31 TKGSGQIAELRSR
-44 YSIGQADLGKLDP
+44 YSMGQADLGKLDP

-64 ATLGMRG
+64 ATVGMRG
-71 IAASILWMQADHYKE
+71 IAATILWMQADHFKE

-143 VKGTKFNARKP
+143 VKGTKFNTRKP
-154 ILQYDLGQYVGAK
+154 ILQYDLGQYLGAK

-175 QYRELFRNDEEF
+175 QYRELFRNDDEF

-230 IAIKKSPHLL
+230 VPIKKSPHLL

-251 GEAIEEEGVLDE
+251 GEAIEDEGILDE

-268 WEKASR
+268 WERASR

-292 TLGSI
+292 TLRSI
-297 DTARKDVERLQRQ
+297 ETARKN
-310 FVDMTNAGRD
+310 VDELKQKFAELTAPVRE
-320 KVIEVKKAKY
+320 KVIASKKEKATTANPRKAEAFAKD
-330 GSNNP
+330 ND
-335 SKAKAFEKPDDQ
+335 A
-347 RTTEERM
+347 RTNEERM
-354 WAAEFQLAVEPTY
+354 WAAEFSMAIEPNY

-374 PRDQQIKALELA
+374 PRADQIKALELA
-386 VQLGAAEEYAKA
+386 SQLRSAEEYSRS
-398 TNSLRDQVNYAYWE
+398 TGSLREQVNYSYWE
-412 TRALAEQQQI
+412 TRALAEQQQM
-422 MVDARRMIYDANK
+422 MVDARRLIFEGNK

-454 RWDKVFRF
+454 RWDKVFRY

-483 KLIDQDVDE
+483 KLIDEDIDAK
-492 RFVLYE
+492 FVLYE
-498 FMLFRRAYDGD
+498 FMQFRRGYDAD
-509 YLDFS
+509 YLDFDV
-514 IEKTLSEWNANAS
+514 EKTLSEWNARATS
-527 KLGSPEDFFST
+527 LGSPEDFFNT

-546 SDKSPNPSPGD
+546 AADPPVTPSPGD
-557 TPSVPT
+557 NSNPT
-563 EPNKPTEPMPT
+563 TPMPT
-574 EPKPAEPKP
+574 PKKPITPRDLVPEVPALPK
-583 AEPKPAESPEPP
+583 SQLPP
-595 KADSPSSSS
+595 
-604 NTSGPNAPARPP
+604 T
-616 ALENPGS
+616 LENPGA

>member
-1 VNNRSLSRKIIYIL
+1 MNNRSLTRKIIYISM
-15 AMVALLFPLF
+15 MVALLIPLF
-25 YLGKPP
+25 FLGKPP
-31 TKGSGKIAELRSR
+31 TKGSGQIAELRSR
-44 YSIGQADLGKLDP
+44 YSMGQADLGKLDP

-64 ATLGMRG
+64 ATVGMRG
-71 IAASILWMQADHYKE
+71 IAATILWMQADHFKE

-143 VKGTKFNARKP
+143 VKGTKFNTRKP
-154 ILQYDLGQYVGAK
+154 ILQYDLGQYLGAK

-175 QYRELFRNDEEF
+175 QYRELFRNDDEF

-230 IAIKKSPHLL
+230 VPIKKSPHLL

-251 GEAIEEEGVLDE
+251 GEAIEDEGILDE

-268 WEKASR
+268 WERASR

-292 TLGSI
+292 TLRSI
-297 DTARKDVERLQRQ
+297 ETARKN
-310 FVDMTNAGRD
+310 VDELKQKFAELTAPVRD
-320 KVIEVKKAKY
+320 KVIAAKKERATIANPRKAEAFAK
-330 GSNNP
+330 SADAQTN
-335 SKAKAFEKPDDQ
+335 
-347 RTTEERM
+347 EERM
-354 WAAEFQLAVEPTY
+354 WASEFAMAIEPNY
-367 QELANEL
+367 QELASEL
-374 PRDQQIKALELA
+374 PRSDQIKALELA
-386 VQLGAAEEYAKA
+386 SQLRSSEEYSRS
-398 TNSLRDQVNYAYWE
+398 TSSLREQVNYSYWE
-412 TRALAEQQQI
+412 TRALAEQQQM
-422 MVDARRMIYDANK
+422 MVDARRLIFEGNK

-454 RWDKVFRF
+454 RWDKVFRY

-483 KLIDQDVDE
+483 KLIDEDIDE
-492 RFVLYE
+492 KFVLYE
-498 FMLFRRAYDGD
+498 FMQFRRGYDAD
-509 YLDFS
+509 YLDFNV
-514 IEKTLSEWNANAS
+514 EKTLSDWGARATT
-527 KLGSPEDFFST
+527 LGSPEDFFNT

-546 SDKSPNPSPGD
+546 SSDPPVTPSPGD
-557 TPSVPT
+557 NS
-563 EPNKPTEPMPT
+563 K
-574 EPKPAEPKP
+574 
-583 AEPKPAESPEPP
+583 PEPSPAP
-595 KADSPSSSS
+595 KKPITPRDLVPEV
-604 NTSGPNAPARPP
+604 PALPKSQLPP
-616 ALENPGS
+616 TLENPGA

>member
-15 AMVALLFPLF
+15 VMVALLFPLF

-44 YSIGQADLGKLDP
+44 YTIGQADLGKLDP

-71 IAASILWMQADHYKE
+71 IAATVLWMQADHYKE

-175 QYRELFRNDEEF
+175 QYRELFRNDDEF
-187 HKYFVEQGLNAKSD
+187 HKYFVDQGLNAKSD

-230 IAIKKSPHLL
+230 VAIKKSPHLL

-251 GEAIEEEGVLDE
+251 GEAIEDEGVLDE

-292 TLGSI
+292 TLRSL
-297 DTARKDVERLQRQ
+297 DTAKKDVEELR
-310 FVDMTNAGRD
+310 
-320 KVIEVKKAKY
+320 KKF
-330 GSNNP
+330 
-335 SKAKAFEKPDDQ
+335 FEKTASVREKVMATKKQNAANTSPRKAEAFDKPFEQ
-347 RTTEERM
+347 RTAEERM
-354 WAAEFQLAVEPTY
+354 WAAEFELSIEPTY
-367 QELANEL
+367 QELASEL
-374 PRDQQIKALELA
+374 PRKEQIESLELA
-386 VQLGAAEEYAKA
+386 SQLRAAEDYARS
-398 TNSLRDQVNYAYWE
+398 TNSLRDQVNYTYWE
-412 TRALAEQQQI
+412 TRALAEQQQM
-422 MVDARRMIYDANK
+422 MVDARRLIFEANK

-441 IKGAVEKYEEAFV
+441 IKGAVEKYEDAFV
-454 RWDKVFRF
+454 RWDKVFRY

-483 KLIDQDVDE
+483 KLIDEDIDE

-498 FMLFRRAYDGD
+498 FMQFRRAYDAD
-509 YLDFS
+509 YLDFN
-514 IEKTLSEWNANAS
+514 IEKTLADWNSNAM
-527 KLGSPEDFFST
+527 KLGSPEDFFNT

-546 SDKSPNPSPGD
+546 QGQSQEASPGD
-557 TPSVPT
+557 TPKA
-563 EPNKPTEPMPT
+563 EPNRPITPKDLIPRIPMPN
-574 EPKPAEPKP
+574 EPAASPAP
-583 AEPKPAESPEPP
+583 APQPASPQ
-595 KADSPSSSS
+595 ASPS
-604 NTSGPNAPARPP
+604 GDVRPP
-616 ALENPGS
+616 TLENPGA